1 MAYSPPVA
9 GLFRLP
15 PRVPLPG
22 AGGLASLGAAPVSP
36 QLPAL
41 VAALTRSRAPQ
52 VEIPQLT
59 QAATQQP
66 GLADKTGFYTQL
78 GAKLRARQD
87 ALQAGASGGPM
98 PHGQVA
104 ETGLAGGAA
113 TGPLKGPDAGIAKT
127 ALTQIG
133 VPYKWGG
140 APGIGKQTDCSGLLQ
155 ESAAANG
162 INIGRTTY
170 QQWKQGTPVPP
181 SQIKAGDA
189 VFFHM
194 GPNGPEHVGIALG
207 NDRFV
212 EDPHTGSSVKVEN
225 FSSYPGFVGARRY

>member
-1 MAYSPPVA
+1 M
-9 GLFRLP
+9 
-15 PRVPLPG
+15 
-22 AGGLASLGAAPVSP
+22 
-36 QLPAL
+36 
-41 VAALTRSRAPQ
+41 
-52 VEIPQLT
+52 PQLT
-59 QAATQQP
+59 QAATQSP
-66 GLADKTGFYTQL
+66 ALADKTGFYSQL

-87 ALQAGASGGPM
+87 ALQAGATGPTSI
-98 PHGQVA
+98 PHGQVD
-104 ETGLAGGAA
+104 TGAGLTAA
-113 TGPLKGPDAGIAKT
+113 AAGPLKGPDSGIAKT

-133 VPYKWGG
+133 IPYKWGG
-140 APGIGKQTDCSGLLQ
+140 TPGLGKQTDCSGLLQ

-212 EDPHTGSSVKVEN
+212 ADPHTGSAVKVEN